1 MMKKL
6 IPLVAIMLMLILL
19 GISNVAEARK
29 GQTSSEYDTTTASK
43 SDAESKSAKSSSSLA
58 NAAKTK
64 KAKSAWQDYLK
75 KNEPAPSLLKKD
87 SQNLDT
93 QMAELKSKLK
103 TEKKRKKADKLS
115 KQLAA
120 IEKQIADAKRQQQLI
135 AIAQTAAQALM
146 NKSRQPTINNLPRTT
161 QAIPVTAL
169 PPKVVSLNT
178 AKTAPARGGMPW
190 GWIFFIMAGVVI
202 VIVWRN
208 NSNNA
213 PVTNYRL

>member
-1 MMKKL
+1 MKKL

-19 GISNVAEARK
+19 GISNIAEARK
-29 GQTSSEYDTTTASK
+29 GQTSSEYDATTSST
-43 SDAESKSAKSSSSLA
+43 SDAESKSSKSSSSLA

-64 KAKSAWQDYLK
+64 KAKSAWQNYLK
-75 KNEPAPSLLKKD
+75 KNEPASSLLKKD
-87 SQNLDT
+87 SQNLDA

-103 TEKKRKKADKLS
+103 TEKKRKKADKLA

-146 NKSRQPTINNLPRTT
+146 NKSRQPTVNRLPRTT
-161 QAIPVTAL
+161 QALPVTPQ
-169 PPKVVSLNT
+169 PPKAVSLNT
-178 AKTAPARGGMPW
+178 AKTAPARAGMPW
-190 GWIFFIMAGVVI
+190 GWIFLLIAGIVV
-202 VIVWRN
+202 VIVWRK

-213 PVTNYRL
+213 PITNYRL